1 MTNAFYN
8 QLIKL
13 PDTVPANFPLLWKPI
28 MKERQNQIY
37 AKLNIFQWDT
47 WHQEPCKSGSTKK
60 QVIKVPFPEINE
72 KVSWHLSS
80 VSDCC
85 KQILVV
91 LVQKP
96 PLFAITI
103 DSNLD
108 LHFHY
113 NYNIWYHGLAYIS
126 PQLQQSDQL
135 VLILSVVGQLNHLVW
150 GGRWRH
156 FSEYFQSFVPRW
168 PNSCVSPATQEKAPK
183 CILLVLNVFAEGSH

>member
-37 AKLNIFQWDT
+37 AKLTTFQWDT

-60 QVIKVPFPEINE
+60 TRNKKNKVPSPEINE

-135 VLILSVVGQLNHLVW
+135 ALILSVVRQLNHLLW
-150 GGRWRH
+150 GRGALEALFWI
-156 FSEYFQSFVPRW
+156 FSELCATVAKFV
-168 PNSCVSPATQEKAPK
+168 C
-183 CILLVLNVFAEGSH
+183 FACHAKRLRNAS